1 MDVGE
6 CRKSPRQGGSLVV
19 ERLARS
25 GNIIVVLIA
34 VFAWISGCGTSRDV
48 TVVSDDVKVSLSD
61 DGSQVALEPG
71 QVLAVTLEA
80 NPTTGYWWEVAQV
93 EASILEQMG
102 AGVYH
107 MDDTE
112 DPPPP
117 GTGGVKIYRFKA
129 VGAGQ
134 TTLELALRGSGE
146 ADEEPLQTFSLRV
159 VVGAGE

>member
-1 MDVGE
+1 M
-6 CRKSPRQGGSLVV
+6 V
-19 ERLARS
+19 ERLAS
-25 GNIIVVLIA
+25 GGNAIIVLMAVL
-34 VFAWISGCGTSRDV
+34 AWISGCGTSQDA
-48 TVVSDDVKVSLSD
+48 TVASADVKVNLSD
-61 DGSQVALEPG
+61 NGSQVALEQG

-134 TTLELALRGSGE
+134 TTLELALRGYGE

-159 VVGAGE
+159 VVGE

>member
-1 MDVGE
+1 M
-6 CRKSPRQGGSLVV
+6 V
-19 ERLARS
+19 ERLAS
-25 GNIIVVLIA
+25 GGNAIIVLMAVL
-34 VFAWISGCGTSRDV
+34 AWISGCGTSRDA
-48 TVVSDDVKVSLSD
+48 TVASADVKVNLSD
-61 DGSQVALEPG
+61 NGSQVALEQG

-159 VVGAGE
+159 VVGE